1 MRALRAAMSARPSSA
16 GGALGASGEGG
27 ARLWLYVGFS
37 LALHAGVAGALI
49 ADLGSGAASIVI
61 GSVEIV
67 TIDGRSIDRP
77 SIVGAAQTRAPVET
91 TRAANAALGLD
102 GRADEKRRA
111 PDRAANAPSPSRD
124 AAAQADGAPHVVAAR
139 HAGHA
144 VPASLAHGGAAAG
157 AGGTPPAL
165 AGAAVQEAALT
176 AGAAGGGE
184 AAGEG
189 ATLAP
194 RYRLGAA
201 ETPSPAYPQ
210 SARRRGIEGR
220 VVVRIEVLPDGRAS
234 SAAVVESSGHEAL
247 DRAAAQTLQ
256 TWRLQP
262 ALVNGRPAPA
272 IILVPVRFRLEG

>member
-1 MRALRAAMSARPSSA
+1 MRALRAAMSARPSDS

-37 LALHAGVAGALI
+37 LVLHAGVAGALI
-49 ADLGSGAASIVI
+49 AGSGSGATSVVV

-67 TIDGRSIDRP
+67 TIDGQSIGRP
-77 SIVGAAQTRAPVET
+77 SIYSPAPTRAGVDLA
-91 TRAANAALGLD
+91 RAAGRAN
-102 GRADEKRRA
+102 GRADEK
-111 PDRAANAPSPSRD
+111 PLAPSRVESALSARRD
-124 AAAQADGAPHVVAAR
+124 AAANAGEVPHVVAAH

-144 VPASLAHGGAAAG
+144 VSTSLAHGGAG
-157 AGGTPPAL
+157 ETPPASS
-165 AGAAVQEAALT
+165 GAAMQESTLPNSSS
-176 AGAAGGGE
+176 GGG
-184 AAGEG
+184 APAGVG

-210 SARRRGIEGR
+210 SARRRGVEGR
-220 VVVRIEVLPDGRAS
+220 VVVRIEVLPDGRAA

-272 IILVPVRFRLEG
+272 VILVPVRFRLEG